1 MCRRLLSH
9 LHLMSDLLVPSASSV
24 LSELTERPLC
34 SPSRRPASP
43 MSPAPMVLVLRITH
57 LQAVGLA
64 VGAALVLAGC
74 LLSVQ
79 RCAALE

>member
-1 MCRRLLSH
+1 MRIW
-9 LHLMSDLLVPSASSV
+9 
-24 LSELTERPLC
+24 
-34 SPSRRPASP
+34 SRRE
-43 MSPAPMVLVLRITH
+43 APMVLVLRITH

>member
-1 MCRRLLSH
+1 MT
-9 LHLMSDLLVPSASSV
+9 DLLVPSVDSA
-24 LSELTERPLC
+24 LSRELAHGRPLR
-34 SPSRRPASP
+34 SPSPKGAPSP
-43 MSPAPMVLVLRITH
+43 MPPVVVLRVTR

-64 VGAALVLAGC
+64 IGVALVLAGC